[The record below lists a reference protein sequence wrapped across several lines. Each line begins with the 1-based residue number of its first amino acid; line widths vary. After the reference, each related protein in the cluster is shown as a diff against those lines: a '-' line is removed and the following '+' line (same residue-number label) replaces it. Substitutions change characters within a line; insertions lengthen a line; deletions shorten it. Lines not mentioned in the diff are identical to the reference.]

1 MYMRVVAATG
11 NKGKVKEIS
20 EIFSGFGIEVIS
32 QEEAGIRTEVEETGK
47 SFEENARLKA
57 LAVAQ
62 KCNDAVIADDSG
74 LCVRAL
80 DGAPGLYSARYAG
93 IEASDSDRIRK
104 LLDALKDAE
113 DRRAWFVSAV
123 VFVYPDGK
131 IVSAEGRT
139 EGYITYEPKGEGGF
153 GYDPVFFSDELN
165 KTFSQATS
173 EEKNSVSHRARALG
187 ALYEKIKKDL

>member
-1 MYMRVVAATG
+1 MRVVAATG

-113 DRRAWFVSAV
+113 DRSAWFVSAV

-173 EEKNSVSHRARALG
+173 EEKNSVSHRARALS

>member
-1 MYMRVVAATG
+1 MRVVAATG

>member
-1 MYMRVVAATG
+1 MRVVAATG

-173 EEKNSVSHRARALG
+173 EEKNSVSHRARALS

>member
-165 KTFSQATS
+165 KTFSQATY
-173 EEKNSVSHRARALG
+173 EEKNSVSHRARALS
-187 ALYEKIKKDL
+187 AVYEKIKKDL

>member
-1 MYMRVVAATG
+1 MRVVAATG

-32 QEEAGIRTEVEETGK
+32 QEEAGVRTEVEETGK

-113 DRRAWFVSAV
+113 DRSAWFVSAV

-173 EEKNSVSHRARALG
+173 EEKNSVSHRARALS